1 MTNLAIKHKT
11 INLGQ
16 QFSDEEGIVY
26 RFMSIWYLK
35 APSML
40 ACAAYL
46 ACKSEAYE

>member
-1 MTNLAIKHKT
+1 MTNLAIQHKT

-16 QFSDEEGIVY
+16 EFSDEKGTVY

-40 ACAAYL
+40 AYVAYL
-46 ACKSEAYE
+46 ACKSEAYG